1 MEKEINILVTLELSE
16 AQQSRLD
23 NIGEDIQVSII
34 PANATEDIPDVQWQ
48 KTDVLYTQGILP
60 NPDKA
65 PNLKWIQFQSAGIDP
80 FLAHPL
86 MDNKDLIV
94 TTMSGAI
101 NNQVAEYVLMTI
113 LAFGHK
119 LPMLTRYQREQKW
132 PNHDEKHKVLMPDE
146 LRYSTVGILGY
157 GSIGR
162 QVARLLK
169 SFGATIL
176 ATKQDVM
183 HPEDNGYFPEGMGDP
198 HGDYFDR
205 LYPVEALHSL
215 LGESDFVVVALP
227 LTRDT
232 EHLLDEKA
240 FEAMRPSAYLINVAR
255 GAVVDQATLV
265 GALQSKKIAGAA
277 LDVFEE
283 EPLPA
288 DSPLWEMEN
297 VILSPHIAGLSRSL
311 EAETLTLFIENLNRF
326 LADLQLL
333 NQIDLTK
340 EY

>member
-1 MEKEINILVTLELSE
+1 MEKEINVLVTLELSE
-16 AQQSRLD
+16 VARARL
-23 NIGEDIQVSII
+23 NDITSEVQLSII
-34 PANATEDIPDVQWQ
+34 PADDPEDIPDEQWE
-48 KTDVLYTQGILP
+48 KVNVLYTQGILP
-60 NPDKA
+60 NPEKT
-65 PNLKWIQFQSAGIDP
+65 PNLQWVQFQSAGIDP
-80 FLAHPL
+80 FLVHPL
-86 MDNKDLIV
+86 MQKKDLKA

-101 NNQVAEYVLMTI
+101 NSQIAEYVLMAI
-113 LAFGHK
+113 LSFGHK
-119 LPMLTRYQREQKW
+119 LPLLSRYQREQKW
-132 PNHDEKHKVLMPDE
+132 PTEEEKGQVFMPLE
-146 LRYSTVGILGY
+146 LRHSTVGILGY

-162 QVARLLK
+162 QLARLLK

-176 ATKQDVM
+176 ATKHDVM

-215 LGESDFVVVALP
+215 LGKSDFVVVALP
-227 LTRDT
+227 QTSDT
-232 EHLLDEKA
+232 EHLLENKA
-240 FEAMRPSAYLINVAR
+240 FEAMKESAYLINVSR
-255 GAVVDQATLV
+255 GAVVDQAALV

-288 DSPLWEMEN
+288 DSPLWEMDN

>member
-1 MEKEINILVTLELSE
+1 
-16 AQQSRLD
+16 
-23 NIGEDIQVSII
+23 
-34 PANATEDIPDVQWQ
+34 
-48 KTDVLYTQGILP
+48 
-60 NPDKA
+60 
-65 PNLKWIQFQSAGIDP
+65 
-80 FLAHPL
+80 
-86 MDNKDLIV
+86 
-94 TTMSGAI
+94 
-101 NNQVAEYVLMTI
+101 
-113 LAFGHK
+113 
-119 LPMLTRYQREQKW
+119 
-132 PNHDEKHKVLMPDE
+132 
-146 LRYSTVGILGY
+146 
-157 GSIGR
+157 
-162 QVARLLK
+162 
-169 SFGATIL
+169 
-176 ATKQDVM
+176 M
-183 HPEDNGYFPEGMGDP
+183 HPEDKGFFQGGMGDP

-240 FEAMRPSAYLINVAR
+240 FEAMRPSAYLINVSR
-255 GAVVDQATLV
+255 GAVVDQAALV

-288 DSPLWEMEN
+288 DSPLWEMDN

-326 LADLQLL
+326 LADLQML
-333 NQIDLTK
+333 NQIDLTN